1 MSYNDQGLYM
11 KPKNSGKRQ
20 VTFYLS
26 EESVAYLK
34 KVAFFNDRSVSQCV
48 DRVLNYVIEK
58 HQTATT
64 GDRTSLDLLQV
75 LGPAPDSNIVRHSD
89 SGLLQQS
96 ALQAEEGVRG

>member
-1 MSYNDQGLYM
+1 MGYKGQGLYM
-11 KPKNSGKRQ
+11 KPKDSCKRQ

-48 DRVLNYVIEK
+48 DKVLNYVIEK

-75 LGPAPDSNIVRHSD
+75 LGPAPDSNILRHSD
-89 SGLLQQS
+89 SGLLQRPTV
-96 ALQAEEGVRG
+96 QAEKGAGG

>member
-34 KVAFFNDRSVSQCV
+34 KVAFFNDRSVSSCV

-96 ALQAEEGVRG
+96 AVQAEEGARI

>member
-34 KVAFFNDRSVSQCV
+34 KVAFFNDRSVSSCV

-75 LGPAPDSNIVRHSD
+75 LGPAPDPNIMRHSD

>member
-34 KVAFFNDRSVSQCV
+34 KVAFFNDRSVSSCV

-75 LGPAPDSNIVRHSD
+75 LGPAPDPNIMRHSD

-96 ALQAEEGVRG
+96 TVQAEEGARG